1 MVCRSRELHTSGV
14 DDMGRTIVLLLLIS
28 LCPGIGLVR
37 SAQILGP
44 RIKRLVSAGLVD
56 QVDATTRS
64 RPVRGRELE
73 IPGHL
78 VESRRNCNVLDYGAK
93 GTGEEFDTGAIQK
106 AIDDCA
112 CWGGI
117 VHVPPG
123 NYLTATLFLRS
134 NIELYIERGA
144 TIYGSPDQSDYPPSS
159 SRWYVLLAEG
169 VDNVQIT
176 GGGSVD
182 GQADKFV
189 VRKDSKKN
197 IMVSWNTT
205 GDCAGDEC
213 RPRLIGF
220 LDSTN
225 FQLRDLYLH
234 QPAYW
239 CLHIV
244 RCNEVLVENVTI
256 FGDFNTPN
264 NDGIDIEDTNNTRIV
279 GCHIDTGDDAICP
292 KTYASPLYNLTVTD
306 CWIRTKSSA
315 VKFGSASFHDFHGLR
330 FERLT
335 IKDSHRGLALQ
346 LRDGGSIS
354 DVVFANIEMS
364 TRYYHSS
371 WWGRAEPIY
380 ITACPRDSGTVV
392 GSISDVHFINISA
405 TSENGVFISGSAGS
419 ILTGVVF
426 QNIFLNFT
434 NADGVDTETFH
445 DYRPGCRG
453 LVPHASSGLFMEY
466 ASDFTFRDV
475 TVRWAFNA
483 KWDTLFEFTP
493 NTVGRL
499 NILNLVSDT
508 DSHEFRV

>member
-1 MVCRSRELHTSGV
+1 
-14 DDMGRTIVLLLLIS
+14 MGRTIVLLLLIA

-37 SAQILGP
+37 SA
-44 RIKRLVSAGLVD
+44 RIECLVAG
-56 QVDATTRS
+56 DATAARD
-64 RPVRGRELE
+64 RPARGSELE
-73 IPGHL
+73 MPGHL
-78 VESRRNCNVLDYGAK
+78 VESRRNCNVVDYGAK
-93 GTGEEFDTGAIQK
+93 GNGEDFDTAAMQE

-112 CWGGI
+112 CWGGGGR

-134 NIELYIERGA
+134 NIELYVERGA
-144 TIYGSPDQSDYPPSS
+144 TIYGSPAQSDYPASS

-169 VDNVQIT
+169 VHNVQIT
-176 GGGSVD
+176 GGGTVD

-189 VRKDSKKN
+189 VREDPKKN
-197 IMVSWNTT
+197 VMVSWNTT

-256 FGDFNTPN
+256 YGDFNTPN

-292 KTYASPLYNLTVTD
+292 KTYAGPLYNLTVTD

-315 VKFGSASFHDFHGLR
+315 VKFGSATFHDFHGLR

-335 IKDSHRGLALQ
+335 IKDSHRGLAFQ

-364 TRYYHSS
+364 TRYYHPS

-380 ITACPRDSGTVV
+380 MTACPRDSETVV
-392 GSISDVHFINISA
+392 GSISDVHFINISS

-426 QNIFLNFT
+426 QNVSLNFT

-466 ASDFTFRDV
+466 ASNLTFRDV
-475 TVRWAFNA
+475 TLRWAPNV
-483 KWDTLFEFTP
+483 KWDTPFEFTP
-493 NTVGRL
+493 KTVGRL
-499 NILNLVSDT
+499 NILNVLSDT
-508 DSHEFRV
+508 DSHGLPV